1 MNSKLFRLVCRLLIV
16 SLLSLHLPIGSA
28 NAAMIGTENA
38 IDQTLTAQNREKVE
52 AFMTRSDVRE
62 QFQKMG
68 LNADDAKSRVAAMTD
83 QEINKVAGKIDEL
96 PAAGSTAGTVL
107 VVLLVIFIVLVIT
120 DILGWT
126 KIFPWSIGPRE

>member
-1 MNSKLFRLVCRLLIV
+1 MNSKFFRLICRLLIV
-16 SLLSLHLPIGSA
+16 SLMALHLPMGSA
-28 NAAMIGTENA
+28 NAAMIGTESV
-38 IDQTLTAQNREKVE
+38 IDQTVVAQNRDKVE
-52 AFMTRSDVRE
+52 AFMSRADVRQ
-62 QFQKMG
+62 QFQTMV
-68 LNADDAKSRVAAMTD
+68 LSADDAKTRVASMTD

-107 VVLLVIFIVLVIT
+107 IILLVVFIVLVIT

>member
-1 MNSKLFRLVCRLLIV
+1 VNSKFFRLICRLLIV
-16 SLLSLHLPIGSA
+16 SLMALHLPMGSA
-28 NAAMIGTENA
+28 NAAMIGTESA
-38 IDQTLTAQNREKVE
+38 IDQTVVAQNRDKVE
-52 AFMTRSDVRE
+52 AFMSRADVRQ
-62 QFQKMG
+62 QFQTMG
-68 LNADDAKSRVAAMTD
+68 LSADDAKTRVASMTD

-107 VVLLVIFIVLVIT
+107 IILLVVFIVLVIT

>member
-1 MNSKLFRLVCRLLIV
+1 VNSKFFRLICRILIV
-16 SLLSLHLPIGSA
+16 SLMALHLPMRSA
-28 NAAMIGTENA
+28 NAAMIGTESA
-38 IDQTLTAQNREKVE
+38 IDQTVVAQNRDKVE
-52 AFMTRSDVRE
+52 AFMGRADVRQ
-62 QFQKMG
+62 QFQTMG
-68 LNADDAKSRVAAMTD
+68 LSADDAKTRVASMTD

-107 VVLLVIFIVLVIT
+107 IILLVVFIVLVIT

>member
-1 MNSKLFRLVCRLLIV
+1 MNSKFFRLICRLLIV
-16 SLLSLHLPIGSA
+16 SLMALHLPMGSA
-28 NAAMIGTENA
+28 NAAMIGTESA
-38 IDQTLTAQNREKVE
+38 IDQTVVAQNRDKVE
-52 AFMTRSDVRE
+52 AFMSRADVRQ
-62 QFQKMG
+62 QFQTMG
-68 LNADDAKSRVAAMTD
+68 LSADDAKTRVASMTD

-107 VVLLVIFIVLVIT
+107 IILLVVFIVLVIT

>member
-1 MNSKLFRLVCRLLIV
+1 MNSKFFCLICRLLIV
-16 SLLSLHLPIGSA
+16 SLMALHLPMRSA
-28 NAAMIGTENA
+28 SAAMIGTESA
-38 IDQTLTAQNREKVE
+38 IDQTVVAQNRDKVE
-52 AFMTRSDVRE
+52 AFMSRADVRQ
-62 QFQKMG
+62 QFQTMG
-68 LNADDAKSRVAAMTD
+68 LSADDAKTRVASMTD

-107 VVLLVIFIVLVIT
+107 IILLVVFIVLVIT

>member
-1 MNSKLFRLVCRLLIV
+1 MNSKFFRLICRLLIV
-16 SLLSLHLPIGSA
+16 SLMALHLPMGSA
-28 NAAMIGTENA
+28 NAAMIGTESV
-38 IDQTLTAQNREKVE
+38 IDQTVVAQNRDKVE
-52 AFMTRSDVRE
+52 AFMSRADVRQ
-62 QFQKMG
+62 QFQTMG
-68 LNADDAKSRVAAMTD
+68 LSADDAKTRVASMTD

-107 VVLLVIFIVLVIT
+107 IILLVVFIVLVIT

>member
-1 MNSKLFRLVCRLLIV
+1 MNSKFFCLICRLLIV
-16 SLLSLHLPIGSA
+16 SLVALHLPMRSA
-28 NAAMIGTENA
+28 SAAMIGTESA
-38 IDQTLTAQNREKVE
+38 IDQTVVAQNRDKVE
-52 AFMTRSDVRE
+52 AFMSRADVRQ
-62 QFQKMG
+62 QFQTMG
-68 LNADDAKSRVAAMTD
+68 LSADDAKTRVASMTD

-107 VVLLVIFIVLVIT
+107 IILLVVFIVLVIT

>member
-1 MNSKLFRLVCRLLIV
+1 VNSKFFRLICRLLIV
-16 SLLSLHLPIGSA
+16 SLMALHLPMGSA
-28 NAAMIGTENA
+28 NAAMIGTGSA
-38 IDQTLTAQNREKVE
+38 IDQTVVAQNRDKVE
-52 AFMTRSDVRE
+52 AFMSRADVRQ
-62 QFQKMG
+62 QFQTMG
-68 LNADDAKSRVAAMTD
+68 LSADDAKTRVASMTD

-107 VVLLVIFIVLVIT
+107 IILLVVFIVLVIT